1 MRMFDGMFSKNI
13 QWETTG
19 YMTLSNHQYYLVG
32 GLEHFLF
39 FHSVVNFMIPTDKL
53 IFFRGIQSTNQ

>member
-1 MRMFDGMFSKNI
+1 MFDGMFSKNI

-39 FHSVVNFMIPTDKL
+39 FHSVGNFMIPTEFVHDYSE
-53 IFFRGIQSTNQ
+53 G

>member
-32 GLEHFLF
+32 GLEHFF
-39 FHSVVNFMIPTDKL
+39 IFPFSWEFHDPN
-53 IFFRGIQSTNQ
+53 